1 MDSCANQEGST
12 DCAGEG
18 RSWCHAIDPECD
30 EVERLE
36 NGLSVGWFYCE
47 AKTGAPLTLST
58 INNDPQTFRD
68 LSHQGVSHS
77 LSLGELT
84 HTYLLSIKTLINLII

>member
-1 MDSCANQEGST
+1 MESCANQRGCT

-36 NGLSVGWFYCE
+36 NGFSVGWFYCD
-47 AKTGAPLTLST
+47 AKIGAPIILST
-58 INNDPQTFRD
+58 TFEHPETLGD
-68 LSHQGVSHS
+68 VSHHGVSQS

-84 HTYLLSIKTLINLII
+84 HPYLLSEEKLWLI

>member
-1 MDSCANQEGST
+1 MDSCANQHGCT

-36 NGLSVGWFYCE
+36 NGFSVGWFYCD
-47 AKTGAPLTLST
+47 AKIGAPIILST
-58 INNDPQTFRD
+58 TFEHLKTLGD
-68 LSHQGVSHS
+68 VSHHGVSQS

-84 HTYLLSIKTLINLII
+84 HPYLLSEETLVNLII